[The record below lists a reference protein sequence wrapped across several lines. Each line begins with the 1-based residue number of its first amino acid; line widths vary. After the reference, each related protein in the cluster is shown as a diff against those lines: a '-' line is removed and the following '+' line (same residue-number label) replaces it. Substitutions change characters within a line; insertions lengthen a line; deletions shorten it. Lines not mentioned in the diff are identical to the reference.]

1 MSYVAAILL
10 LHMEEA
16 WPSFVAFTNIA
27 TRYPI
32 MPFYAFDEILVRK
45 AMQIYKHAF
54 AYNLPE
60 LCEHFELEKIQ
71 PRQYLYQWFMTVFS
85 RTFSIKLV
93 TRVWDLYLFDG
104 VIVLFQ
110 TAIAILKHLEKEM
123 IDNEFEDIL
132 PMLSKVHDYI

>member
-1 MSYVAAILL
+1 MFRPDIGYVQGMSYVAAVLL
-10 LHMEEA
+10 LHMDD
-16 WPSFVAFTNIA
+16 AFAAFMAFASIS

-45 AMQIYKHAF
+45 TMQIYKQVF

-85 RTFSIKLV
+85 RTFGVKLV
-93 TRVWDLYLFDG
+93 TRVWDLYLLDG

-110 TAIAILKHLEKEM
+110 AAIGK
-123 IDNEFEDIL
+123 
-132 PMLSKVHDYI
+132 